1 MERVKRRVRVFIGA
15 ARLLHAYFTVRA
27 GRPAVRRTRRTRPVA
42 AGMALIRAQRIRCIC
57 TGAHTLSGRF
67 ERNLTFVGNDIAGN
81 AIHTQQT
88 WRKSFWVRCRT
99 EADTRKP
106 VKYGQMPRKP
116 PTGRASGM
124 DRRNRARTEALFTL
138 RGHFS
143 MKNALRRIL
152 SESARLDVPADTLAD
167 DADLYA
173 AGLSSLATVHLMLA
187 IEDEFG
193 IEIPD
198 RMLTR
203 RLFSSIDSLA
213 AAVTELQ
220 QAKAAA

>member
-1 MERVKRRVRVFIGA
+1 MFPCGIALTPTPCSSLNTVNLHD
-15 ARLLHAYFTVRA
+15 ARHSMRHS
-27 GRPAVRRTRRTRPVA
+27 
-42 AGMALIRAQRIRCIC
+42 
-57 TGAHTLSGRF
+57 TGAGDGANP
-67 ERNLTFVGNDIAGN
+67 E
-81 AIHTQQT
+81 
-88 WRKSFWVRCRT
+88 
-99 EADTRKP
+99 DTTNK
-106 VKYGQMPRKP
+106 G
-116 PTGRASGM
+116 
-124 DRRNRARTEALFTL
+124 
-138 RGHFS
+138 GHF
-143 MKNALRRIL
+143 MKTALRRIL
-152 SESARLDVPADTLAD
+152 SESARLDVSPDTLAD

-220 QAKAAA
+220 QAQAAA

>member
-1 MERVKRRVRVFIGA
+1 
-15 ARLLHAYFTVRA
+15 
-27 GRPAVRRTRRTRPVA
+27 
-42 AGMALIRAQRIRCIC
+42 
-57 TGAHTLSGRF
+57 
-67 ERNLTFVGNDIAGN
+67 
-81 AIHTQQT
+81 
-88 WRKSFWVRCRT
+88 
-99 EADTRKP
+99 
-106 VKYGQMPRKP
+106 
-116 PTGRASGM
+116 
-124 DRRNRARTEALFTL
+124 
-138 RGHFS
+138 

-152 SESARLDVPADTLAD
+152 AESARLDVPADTIAD

-173 AGLSSLATVHLMLA
+173 SGLSSLATVHVMLA

-220 QAKAAA
+220 QAKATA

>member
-1 MERVKRRVRVFIGA
+1 
-15 ARLLHAYFTVRA
+15 
-27 GRPAVRRTRRTRPVA
+27 
-42 AGMALIRAQRIRCIC
+42 
-57 TGAHTLSGRF
+57 
-67 ERNLTFVGNDIAGN
+67 
-81 AIHTQQT
+81 
-88 WRKSFWVRCRT
+88 
-99 EADTRKP
+99 
-106 VKYGQMPRKP
+106 
-116 PTGRASGM
+116 
-124 DRRNRARTEALFTL
+124 
-138 RGHFS
+138 

-152 SESARLDVPADTLAD
+152 TESARLDVPADSLAD

-187 IEDEFG
+187 VEDEFN

-220 QAKAAA
+220 LAQAAA

>member
-1 MERVKRRVRVFIGA
+1 
-15 ARLLHAYFTVRA
+15 
-27 GRPAVRRTRRTRPVA
+27 
-42 AGMALIRAQRIRCIC
+42 
-57 TGAHTLSGRF
+57 
-67 ERNLTFVGNDIAGN
+67 
-81 AIHTQQT
+81 
-88 WRKSFWVRCRT
+88 
-99 EADTRKP
+99 
-106 VKYGQMPRKP
+106 
-116 PTGRASGM
+116 
-124 DRRNRARTEALFTL
+124 
-138 RGHFS
+138 

-152 SESARLDVPADTLAD
+152 AESARLDVPADTLAD

-173 AGLSSLATVHLMLA
+173 SGLSSLATVHVMLA

-220 QAKAAA
+220 QAKATA